1 MRITLILFIS
11 IITFQ
16 LSFSQ
21 ENKSNKPP
29 SKFQKLFIKPD
40 SLNKARFWTLNGTLA
55 TGYTGVVVAL
65 DQVWYA
71 EYPRSRFHTFND
83 MGEWEDMDKMGH
95 LFTAYMES
103 KLSSQMYQW
112 TGLNRKKSAYA
123 GFALGTVFQ
132 GTLETLDGFSEE
144 WGWSWGDIAANTG
157 GSLIFLAQE
166 LAWEEQRIVLKI
178 SSWRRPLNELTL
190 MDQNGANPIRLSD
203 RRNELYG
210 TNPAEILLKD
220 YNALTIWGSVNIH
233 SFMKKKDTKFPKW
246 LNIAVGYGAENVYG
260 GFDNTWET
268 EDGSVYALPETDY
281 KRYRQIFLSFDIDMT
296 KIPVKNKF
304 LKTLFSGINI
314 LKIPAPAVE
323 FNTLGKVKFH
333 PFYF

>member
-21 ENKSNKPP
+21 EDHFKAP
-29 SKFQKLFIKPD
+29 SKFQKLLMKPD
-40 SLNKARFWTLNGTLA
+40 SLNKARFWTLNGALA
-55 TGYTGVVVAL
+55 TGYTGIVISL
-65 DQVWYA
+65 DKVWYA
-71 EYPRSRFHTFND
+71 EFPRSRFHSFND

-112 TGLNRKKSAYA
+112 TGVNRKKSAYA
-123 GFALGTVFQ
+123 GFALGTIFQ

-144 WGWSWGDIAANTG
+144 WGWSWGDIGFNTG
-157 GSLIFLAQE
+157 GSLVFLAQE
-166 LAWEEQRIVLKI
+166 LAWKEQRIVLKI
-178 SSWRRPLNELTL
+178 SSWRRPLDNLTL
-190 MDQNGANPIRLSD
+190 VDQNGLNPITLSS

-210 TNPAEILLKD
+210 TNIAEVLLKD

-233 SFMKKKDTKFPKW
+233 SFMKKKDTKFPAW
-246 LNIAVGYGAENVYG
+246 LNVAVGYGAENIYG
-260 GFDNTWET
+260 GFNNKWLS
-268 EDGSVYALPETDY
+268 EDGSEYILPEENY

>member
-1 MRITLILFIS
+1 MRIILIFFIS
-11 IITFQ
+11 IATFH

-21 ENKSNKPP
+21 EDPPPP
-29 SKFQKLFIKPD
+29 SNKFQKLLSKPD

-55 TGYTGVVVAL
+55 TGYTGVVIAL
-65 DQVWYA
+65 DRVWYA
-71 EYPRSRFHTFND
+71 EFPRSRFHTFND

-95 LFTAYMES
+95 LFTAYMEG

-123 GFALGTVFQ
+123 GFALGTIFQ
-132 GTLETLDGFSEE
+132 STLETLDGFSEE
-144 WGWSWGDIAANTG
+144 WGWSWGDVGFNTG

-166 LAWEEQRIVLKI
+166 LAWEEQRIAIKI

-190 MDQNGANPIRLSD
+190 VDQNGVNPITLSS

-210 TNPAEILLKD
+210 TNVAEVLLKD

-233 SFMKKKDTKFPKW
+233 SFMKKKDTKFPAW
-246 LNIAVGYGAENVYG
+246 LNVAVGYGAENIYG
-260 GFDNTWET
+260 GFDNTWT
-268 EDGSVYALPETDY
+268 SEDGSEYILPEEDY

-314 LKIPAPAVE
+314 IKIPAPAVE